1 MEAEHEIDFGK
12 ALYGAAGMMRVTQ
25 LRDVKASLE
34 DLMTQRLE
42 DFNAG
47 RLRIGL
53 SQANCSGD
61 SDE

>member
-1 MEAEHEIDFGK
+1 
-12 ALYGAAGMMRVTQ
+12 MMRVAQ

-42 DFNAG
+42 DFNADG
-47 RLRIGL
+47 FRIGL
-53 SQANCSGD
+53 SHANCSGD